1 MKATANAMKASRRL
15 RRILSPPEAR
25 LWRLLRGSPAGIKF
39 RRQYAIGPFVADFYC
54 PAAKLVIE
62 IDGQVHDF
70 EAQAQHDVA
79 RDALIAT
86 YGITVQR
93 IAAREVMKDA
103 AAIAAALVDLC
114 AGGPLHHSAAPS
126 GPPPHAFGAGRSD

>member
-39 RRQYAIGPFVADFYC
+39 RRQYAIGPYVADFYC

-62 IDGQVHDF
+62 VDGQVHDF
-70 EAQAQHDVA
+70 EGQAQHDAA
-79 RDALIAT
+79 RDKLIAT

-93 IAAREVMKDA
+93 IAARDVMMDA
-103 AAIAAALVDLC
+103 SAVASALVEFC
-114 AGGPLHHSAAPS
+114 TGGPLHHPARPD
-126 GPPPHAFGAGRSD
+126 GPPPRDKLGED